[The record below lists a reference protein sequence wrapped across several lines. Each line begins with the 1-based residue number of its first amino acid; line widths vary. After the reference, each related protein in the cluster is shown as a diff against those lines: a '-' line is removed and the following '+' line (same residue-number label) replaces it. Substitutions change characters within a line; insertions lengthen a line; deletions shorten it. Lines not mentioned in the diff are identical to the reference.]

1 MVKSVIVY
9 FKTLEEIKDE
19 LGFVTSFEPYEIIH
33 KKAGYPNILSGME
46 KYLGKGVMMAHK
58 QQIDDIIN
66 GNVFTINGYVFH
78 IDYIESIKFLYKNH
92 IEELGIEEFKELKAT
107 NEKSKATENKV
118 PVKREAHDIKNVKA
132 GNRYKLNTG
141 NNVLI
146 VRTEDVTKYTVID
159 LTDSEVI
166 LFESSWYEVI
176 GFLYVC
182 EAVKITKA

>member
-9 FKTLEEIKDE
+9 FKTLEEIKDG
-19 LGFVTSFEPYEIIH
+19 LGFVTSFEPYEIIY

-78 IDYIESIKFLYKNH
+78 IDYIESIKFLYKDH
-92 IEELGIEEFKELKAT
+92 IEELDIEEFKELKAM
-107 NEKSKATENKV
+107 NEKSKATEDKV
-118 PVKREAHDIKNVKA
+118 PVKRETHDIKNVKA
-132 GNRYKLNTG
+132 GDRYKLNTG
-141 NNVLI
+141 HDILI
-146 VRTEDVTKYTVID
+146 AKVADSTEYSVID
-159 LTDSEVI
+159 LTSNEII

-182 EAVKITKA
+182 EAVKITKE